1 MQCVEKITK
10 GFNNYEEEINRII
23 KEKRKKNMYLEDVYV
38 TFKEKSNQILEGD
51 SLEEGIVLVFS
62 ENENRSSQRRNVA
75 VQGKVKKYK
84 DQYHFIRKKIEDMRS
99 FREYMY
105 ITWAVDKCLEF
116 DGRYLLL
123 LSRKRKGYH
132 HRKKR

>member
-23 KEKRKKNMYLEDVYV
+23 KEKRKKNMCLKDAYV
-38 TFKEKSNQILEGD
+38 TFKEKSNETKKGN
-51 SLEEGIVLVFS
+51 SVEEGIVLVFLK
-62 ENENRSSQRRNVA
+62 NENKSNKKRNVA
-75 VQGKVKKYK
+75 VQGKIKKYK
-84 DQYHFIRKKIEDMRS
+84 DQYDFIRKKIEDMRS
-99 FREYMY
+99 FREQRY

-116 DGRYLLL
+116 DGIYLLL

-132 HRKKR
+132 RKKR

>member
-62 ENENRSSQRRNVA
+62 QNENRSSQRRNVA

-84 DQYHFIRKKIEDMRS
+84 DQYDFIRKKIEDMRS
-99 FREYMY
+99 FES
-105 ITWAVDKCLEF
+105 ICILL
-116 DGRYLLL
+116 GR
-123 LSRKRKGYH
+123 
-132 HRKKR
+132 

>member
-1 MQCVEKITK
+1 MQCIEKITK
-10 GFNNYEEEINRII
+10 GFNNYEEEINQII

-62 ENENRSSQRRNVA
+62 QNENRSSQRRNVA

-84 DQYHFIRKKIEDMRS
+84 DQYDFIRKKIEDMRS
-99 FREYMY
+99 FREHMY

-132 HRKKR
+132 RKKR